1 VLLIGL
7 TPAGRAVADALAYND
22 IGYLVLEPDHDRFQL
37 ALADGY
43 PVHSANP
50 GDPRSWDA
58 LAMARRQVVVVVV
71 ATGNVAVSRERTRAR
86 PRRSSPQG
94 LTQRRGRRRG
104 GAFAKP
110 NRSGARG
117 FPCRP

>member
-50 GDPRSWDA
+50 RDPRSWDA
-58 LAMARRQVVVVVV
+58 LAMARRQVVVV
-71 ATGNVAVSRERTRAR
+71 ATGNVAVSRERTCAR

-94 LTQRRGRRRG
+94 LKQRRGRRPG